1 MAPTFDC
8 VTIEKASG
16 TVAVDPDFA
25 ALNPRYFSMSCRK
38 RYNSNVAISNLRPHR
53 RRGVH
58 VGRLLRLDVGGL
70 DDRPPF
76 VDFRRVKGAQTF
88 RRLLLARRNFNA
100 EPGEACPHGRVA

>member
-25 ALNPRYFSMSCRK
+25 ALNPGYFSMSCRK
-38 RYNSNVAISNLRPHR
+38 RYNSNVAVSNLRPHR